1 MNDQNNS
8 NDNINQFPNNINDIN
23 NMNNNINNNN
33 NNINNQN
40 NNNNMIDLQ
49 NPNNNN
55 YLKKYTKITFSFI
68 IILSINIL
76 IEIYSFFQNIN
87 SRKYVFQF
95 APIYEK
101 NQYYRFVTN
110 YFIHYGIGHE
120 IIELYLTYKICY
132 LIENILGTIITISF
146 IMISMIM
153 NSILNF
159 IIVKFMIYIQNII
172 YSIIDLNYEYESG
185 MTSVLF
191 TLVTFYFSF
200 KRLRKQKISILSTF
214 VITGK
219 YLSLAAFF
227 YIYCF
232 TPNKSFFSNLSGIL
246 NGYLFKFLPFLFL
259 PKVNW
264 VRDFE
269 NYFPYKIKKFDNIYR
284 NININNNLMVNAL
297 NELKKNSMIRD
308 NIYKN
313 NINDNYNY
321 NYNYGNDFNF
331 NNNDRQMSE
340 LSNSVNNESDEGIR
354 N

>member
-1 MNDQNNS
+1 
-8 NDNINQFPNNINDIN
+8 
-23 NMNNNINNNN
+23 
-33 NNINNQN
+33 
-40 NNNNMIDLQ
+40 
-49 NPNNNN
+49 
-55 YLKKYTKITFSFI
+55 
-68 IILSINIL
+68 
-76 IEIYSFFQNIN
+76 
-87 SRKYVFQF
+87 
-95 APIYEK
+95 
-101 NQYYRFVTN
+101 
-110 YFIHYGIGHE
+110 
-120 IIELYLTYKICY
+120 
-132 LIENILGTIITISF
+132 
-146 IMISMIM
+146 M

-159 IIVKFMIYIQNII
+159 IIVKFMVYIQNII

-321 NYNYGNDFNF
+321 NYHYGNDFNF

-340 LSNSVNNESDEGIR
+340 LSNSVNNGSDEGIR